1 MNLEAIKQGIR
12 NTKVLVWPGTT
23 AEVVMRILSK
33 QEAQEA
39 FFAAEQRFQREK
51 IPVQW
56 HNLEEFQEERSIQQ
70 LFRAL
75 RDVDGN
81 TPLASSVEVFRALVT
96 KDDIDCL
103 SGAYSE
109 FEAEV
114 GGNLEMATDEEI
126 DLLLSELKKKPEQV
140 LGTVSN
146 TGTLKRLLRSLV
158 AQQAT

>member
-51 IPVQW
+51 LPVQW

-103 SGAYSE
+103 AGAYSE

-114 GGNLEMATDEEI
+114 GGNLEMASDEEV

-158 AQQAT
+158 AQQPT

>member
-1 MNLEAIKQGIR
+1 MNLEAIKRGIK
-12 NTKVLVWPGTT
+12 NSKVLVWPGTT

-51 IPVQW
+51 LPVQW
-56 HNLEEFQEERSIQQ
+56 HNMDAFQEECAIQQ

-81 TPLASSVEVFRALVT
+81 GPLATSIEVFRALVSNADVA
-96 KDDIDCL
+96 KLFSI
-103 SGAYSE
+103 YSE

-114 GGNLEMATDEEI
+114 GGNLEMASDEEI

>member
-1 MNLEAIKQGIR
+1 MNLEAIKRGIK
-12 NTKVLVWPGTT
+12 NSKLVVWPGTSVQ
-23 AEVVMRILSK
+23 VVMRILSK
-33 QEAQEA
+33 DEAQEA
-39 FFAAEQRFQREK
+39 FFAAEQRFAREK
-51 IPVQW
+51 ITVQW
-56 HNLEEFQEERSIQQ
+56 HNLEEFQEERAIQQ

-75 RDVDGN
+75 RDTDGEA
-81 TPLASSVEVFRALVT
+81 PLATSAEMFRALVT
-96 KDDIDCL
+96 TNDINSL
-103 SGAYSE
+103 AGAYSE

-146 TGTLKRLLRSLV
+146 IGTLKRLLRSLV